1 MNKECKDNNSNS
13 KAKAFFTKLGK
24 GIVNGFKTVGRWL
37 YRMFMGPSAVL
48 AREEARKQKQTLA
61 ELEKNAELKPEQS
74 TQDVES
80 SVACAV
86 DDNNTE
92 ENVLSDVENETPN
105 EVVLADAENN
115 DENNGENAK
124 KSKKRLRKKKQ
135 KDDATNV
142 EEIVSPFKQ
151 IVKNFFGKKIAV
163 VALVIL
169 VLMFALVFIGPL
181 CMPDYSDDYS
191 EFYHLNQKP
200 GFKYLSI
207 PKELASDVKSI
218 STWDAFSVGLS
229 NSGKVY
235 MWGNTEIGASG
246 VDVGKIPD
254 EVKNANILFA
264 GAGEDHAVAIGSDG
278 KIYCWGK
285 DDVGQLGKYE
295 TTDLYYEMPEAIRNG
310 VDASQVAQLAV
321 GHYVTAIVMKDG
333 TIYLWGAKASIL
345 NFESIALLT
354 NVEKIVF
361 EQSYAVALLKDG
373 TISTGDKKIFSKVYT
388 TDGTKKE
395 LSAFTRGKKIVDL
408 AANQSCVALVL
419 SDGQIGFGGTVDEE
433 TYTTGIPAGEKIKQI
448 VSGQR
453 HFVVLTE
460 SGNVYTW
467 GSNILNQTEM
477 PKASKL
483 KGTDTIFAG
492 AFASYAVKDGKVLGK
507 WGWKGYLF
515 GTDASGRSILQRSIS
530 GGKMTMTVGAVAVLI
545 STVIGI
551 VIGIISGYFGGW
563 VDMLLMR
570 VCEIVSAIPFL
581 PFAMILSSVMLKMD
595 ISENQKIVLIMV
607 ILGVLSWPGL
617 ARLVRGQVLAEREKE
632 FVTAAKAMGVREGRI
647 AFKHILPNVISV
659 ILVSLTLD
667 FAGCLLTESSLSYLG
682 FGVQQPKPTWGNM
695 LDMCKDIT
703 RISNYWW
710 QWLFPALLLAI
721 STICINIIG
730 DTLRDVM
737 DPKSNIDR

>member
-1 MNKECKDNNSNS
+1 MKKELKNDNSAS
-13 KAKAFFTKLGK
+13 KVKAFFVKLGK
-24 GIVNGFKTVGRWL
+24 GIVNIFKTVGRWL
-37 YRMFMGPSAVL
+37 YRAFMGPSAVL
-48 AREEARKQKQTLA
+48 AREESKRRKQALA
-61 ELEKNAELKPEQS
+61 EQENNSASNLDRVDGQVLC
-74 TQDVES
+74 D
-80 SVACAV
+80 V
-86 DDNNTE
+86 DDKSYNDTVCDNAV
-92 ENVLSDVENETPN
+92 N
-105 EVVLADAENN
+105 ADEATDIDDKTN
-115 DENNGENAK
+115 
-124 KSKKRLRKKKQ
+124 KKRKKRRKNKKQ
-135 KDDATNV
+135 DDNNV
-142 EEIVSPFKQ
+142 EEIVSPFRQ
-151 IVKNFFGKKIAV
+151 IFKNFFGKRLAV
-163 VALVIL
+163 TALVIL
-169 VLMFALVFIGPL
+169 ILMFGLAFIGPL
-181 CMPDYSDDYS
+181 CMPKYSDTYS
-191 EFYHLNQKP
+191 EFFHLNQKP
-200 GFKYLSI
+200 GFKYLKI
-207 PKELASDVKSI
+207 PKELASDVKYI
-218 STWDAFSVGLS
+218 STWDAFSAGLS

-235 MWGNTEIGASG
+235 VWGNTDIGASG
-246 VDVGKIPD
+246 IDVGKIPD
-254 EVKNANILFA
+254 EVKNADIKFV
-264 GAGEDHAVAIGSDG
+264 GAGEDHVVAIGSDG

-295 TTDLYYEMPEAIRNG
+295 TTELYYEMPAEIRDG
-310 VDASQVAQLAV
+310 VNINEVSQLVV
-321 GHYVTAIVMKDG
+321 GHFVTAIVMKDG
-333 TIYLWGAKASIL
+333 KVYMWGAKASLL
-345 NFESIALLT
+345 NFESIAALT
-354 NVEKIVF
+354 NVEKLVF

-373 TISTGDKKIFSKVYT
+373 TVSTGDKNVFKKVYLP
-388 TDGTKKE
+388 DGTKKD
-395 LSAFTRGKKIVDL
+395 LDAFTRGRKIVDL

-419 SDGQIGFGGTVDEE
+419 SDGTIGFGGTVDEK
-433 TYTTGIPAGEKIKQI
+433 TYTTGIPDGEKITQL

-453 HFVVLTE
+453 HFVALTDA
-460 SGNVYTW
+460 GKIYTW
-467 GSNILNQTEM
+467 GSDILNQTKM

-483 KGTDTIFAG
+483 QGTDTIYAG

-563 VDMLLMR
+563 VDMFLMR

-595 ISENQKIVLIMV
+595 ITNNQKIVLIMV
-607 ILGVLSWPGL
+607 ILGVLTWPGL

-682 FGVQQPKPTWGNM
+682 FGVQQPSPTWGNM

-710 QWLFPALLLAI
+710 QWLFPALLLAT

-737 DPKSNIDR
+737 DPKSNIDK

>member
-1 MNKECKDNNSNS
+1 MKKECENKNSNS
-13 KAKAFFTKLGK
+13 KIKAFFEKLGK
-24 GIVNGFKTVGRWL
+24 GIVNVFKTLCRWT

-48 AREEARKQKQTLA
+48 AREEARKQKQALIN
-61 ELEKNAELKPEQS
+61 LENNAELTPEQS
-74 TQDVES
+74 TARTEDQ
-80 SVACAV
+80 VACDV
-86 DDNNTE
+86 DNKKL
-92 ENVLSDVENETPN
+92 ENGVCV
-105 EVVLADAENN
+105 DAENT
-115 DENNGENAK
+115 DGTKNNKRRKHK
-124 KSKKRLRKKKQ
+124 KSKNSN
-135 KDDATNV
+135 TNV
-142 EEIVSPFKQ
+142 EEIVSPFRQ
-151 IVKNFFGKKIAV
+151 IVKNFFGKKLAV
-163 VALVIL
+163 TSLVIL
-169 VLMFALVFIGPL
+169 ILMFALVFIGPL
-181 CMPDYSDDYS
+181 CMPTYSDEYS
-191 EFYHLNQKP
+191 EFFHLNQKP

-246 VDVGKIPD
+246 VDVGEIPS
-254 EVKNANILFA
+254 EVLNANIKYA

-285 DDVGQLGKYE
+285 NDVGQLGMEK
-295 TTDLYYEMPEAIRNG
+295 TTDLYYEMPEDIRNG
-310 VDASQVAQLAV
+310 VNVDEVSQLAV
-321 GHYVTAIVMKDG
+321 GHFVTAIVMKDG
-333 TIYLWGAKASIL
+333 RIYLWGAKASIL
-345 NFESIALLT
+345 NFESIGALT

-373 TISTGDKKIFSKVYT
+373 SISTGDKKIFSKVYKS
-388 TDGTKKE
+388 DGTKKD
-395 LSAFTRGKKIVDL
+395 LSEFTRGARIVDL

-419 SDGQIGFGGTVDEE
+419 SNGEIGFAGTVDEE

-477 PKASKL
+477 PKASEL
-483 KGTDTIFAG
+483 RGTDTVFAG
-492 AFASYAVKDGKVLGK
+492 AFASYAIKDGKVLGK

-515 GTDASGRSILQRSIS
+515 GTDASGRSILKRSIS

-595 ISENQKIVLIMV
+595 ITDNQKILLIMV

-695 LDMCKDIT
+695 LDMCKDLT
-703 RISNYWW
+703 HISNYWW
-710 QWLFPALLLAI
+710 QWLFPALLLGI

>member
-1 MNKECKDNNSNS
+1 MKKELKNDNSAS
-13 KAKAFFTKLGK
+13 KVKTFFVKLGK
-24 GIVNGFKTVGRWL
+24 GIVNIVKTVGRWL
-37 YRMFMGPSAVL
+37 YRAFMGPSAVL
-48 AREEARKQKQTLA
+48 AREESKRRKQALD
-61 ELEKNAELKPEQS
+61 EQENNS
-74 TQDVES
+74 ASNLDRVDGQVLCD
-80 SVACAV
+80 V
-86 DDNNTE
+86 DDKSYNDTVCDNAV
-92 ENVLSDVENETPN
+92 N
-105 EVVLADAENN
+105 ADEATDIGDKTN
-115 DENNGENAK
+115 
-124 KSKKRLRKKKQ
+124 KKRKKRRKNKKQ
-135 KDDATNV
+135 DDNNV
-142 EEIVSPFKQ
+142 EEIVSPFRQ
-151 IVKNFFGKKIAV
+151 VFKNFFGKRLAV
-163 VALVIL
+163 TALVIL
-169 VLMFALVFIGPL
+169 ILMFGLAFIGPL
-181 CMPDYSDDYS
+181 CMPKYSDTYS
-191 EFYHLNQKP
+191 EFFHLNQKP
-200 GFKYLSI
+200 GFKYLKI
-207 PKELASDVKSI
+207 PKELASDVKYI
-218 STWDAFSVGLS
+218 STWDAFSAGLS

-235 MWGNTEIGASG
+235 VWGNTDIGASG
-246 VDVGKIPD
+246 IDVGKIPD
-254 EVKNANILFA
+254 EVKNADIKFV
-264 GAGEDHAVAIGSDG
+264 GAGEDHVVAIGSDG

-295 TTDLYYEMPEAIRNG
+295 TTELYYEMPAEIRDG
-310 VDASQVAQLAV
+310 VNINEVSQLVV
-321 GHYVTAIVMKDG
+321 GHFVTALVMKDG
-333 TIYLWGAKASIL
+333 KVYMWGAKASLL
-345 NFESIALLT
+345 NFESIAALT
-354 NVEKIVF
+354 NVEKLVF

-373 TISTGDKKIFSKVYT
+373 TVSTGDKNVFKKVYLP
-388 TDGTKKE
+388 DGTKKD
-395 LSAFTRGKKIVDL
+395 LDAFTRGRKIVDV

-419 SDGQIGFGGTVDEE
+419 SDGTIGFGGTVDEK
-433 TYTTGIPAGEKIKQI
+433 TYTTGIPDGEKITQL

-453 HFVVLTE
+453 HFVALTDA
-460 SGNVYTW
+460 GNIYTW
-467 GSNILNQTEM
+467 GSDILNQTKM

-483 KGTDTIFAG
+483 QGTDTIYAG

-563 VDMLLMR
+563 VDMFLMR

-595 ISENQKIVLIMV
+595 ITNNQKIVLIMV
-607 ILGVLSWPGL
+607 ILGVLTWPGL

-682 FGVQQPKPTWGNM
+682 FGVQQPSPTWGNM

-710 QWLFPALLLAI
+710 QWLFPALLLAT

-737 DPKSNIDR
+737 DPKSNIDK

>member
-1 MNKECKDNNSNS
+1 MKKELKNDNSAS
-13 KAKAFFTKLGK
+13 KVKAFFVKLGK
-24 GIVNGFKTVGRWL
+24 GIVNIFKTVGRWL
-37 YRMFMGPSAVL
+37 YRAFMGPSAVL
-48 AREEARKQKQTLA
+48 AREESKRRKQALA
-61 ELEKNAELKPEQS
+61 EQENNSASNLDRVDGQVLC
-74 TQDVES
+74 D
-80 SVACAV
+80 V
-86 DDNNTE
+86 DDKSYNDTVCDNAV
-92 ENVLSDVENETPN
+92 N
-105 EVVLADAENN
+105 ADEATDIDDKTN
-115 DENNGENAK
+115 
-124 KSKKRLRKKKQ
+124 KKRKKRRKNKKQ
-135 KDDATNV
+135 DDNNV
-142 EEIVSPFKQ
+142 EEIVSPFRQ
-151 IVKNFFGKKIAV
+151 IFKNFFGKRLAV
-163 VALVIL
+163 TALVIL
-169 VLMFALVFIGPL
+169 ILMFGLAFIGPL
-181 CMPDYSDDYS
+181 CMPKYSDTYS
-191 EFYHLNQKP
+191 EFFHLNQKP
-200 GFKYLSI
+200 GFKYLKI
-207 PKELASDVKSI
+207 PKELASDVKYI
-218 STWDAFSVGLS
+218 STWDAFSAGLS

-235 MWGNTEIGASG
+235 VWGNTDIGASG
-246 VDVGKIPD
+246 IDVGKIPD
-254 EVKNANILFA
+254 EVKNADIKFV
-264 GAGEDHAVAIGSDG
+264 GAGEDHVVAIGSDG

-295 TTDLYYEMPEAIRNG
+295 TTELYYEMPAEIRDG
-310 VDASQVAQLAV
+310 VNINEVSQLVV
-321 GHYVTAIVMKDG
+321 GHFVTAIVMKDG
-333 TIYLWGAKASIL
+333 KVYMWGAKASLL
-345 NFESIALLT
+345 NFESIAALT
-354 NVEKIVF
+354 NVEKLVF

-373 TISTGDKKIFSKVYT
+373 TVSTGDKNVFKKVYLP
-388 TDGTKKE
+388 DGTKKD
-395 LSAFTRGKKIVDL
+395 LDAFTRGRKIVDL

-419 SDGQIGFGGTVDEE
+419 SDGTIGFGGTVDEK
-433 TYTTGIPAGEKIKQI
+433 TYTTGIPDGEKITQL

-453 HFVVLTE
+453 HFVALTDA
-460 SGNVYTW
+460 GKIYTW
-467 GSNILNQTEM
+467 GSDILNQTKM

-483 KGTDTIFAG
+483 QGTDTIYAG

-563 VDMLLMR
+563 VDMFLMR

-595 ISENQKIVLIMV
+595 ITNNQKIVLIMV
-607 ILGVLSWPGL
+607 VLGVLTWPGL

-682 FGVQQPKPTWGNM
+682 FGVQQPSPTWGNM

-710 QWLFPALLLAI
+710 QWLFPALLLAT

-737 DPKSNIDR
+737 DPKSNIDK

>member
-1 MNKECKDNNSNS
+1 MKKELKNDNSAS
-13 KAKAFFTKLGK
+13 KVKAFFVKLGK
-24 GIVNGFKTVGRWL
+24 GIVNIVKTVGRWL
-37 YRMFMGPSAVL
+37 YRAFMGPSAVL
-48 AREEARKQKQTLA
+48 AREESKRRKQALA
-61 ELEKNAELKPEQS
+61 EQENNSASNLDRVDGQVLC
-74 TQDVES
+74 D
-80 SVACAV
+80 V
-86 DDNNTE
+86 DDKSYNDTVCDNAV
-92 ENVLSDVENETPN
+92 N
-105 EVVLADAENN
+105 ADEATDIGDKTN
-115 DENNGENAK
+115 
-124 KSKKRLRKKKQ
+124 KKRNKRRKNKKQ
-135 KDDATNV
+135 DDNNV
-142 EEIVSPFKQ
+142 EEIVSPFRQ
-151 IVKNFFGKKIAV
+151 VFKNFFGKRLAV
-163 VALVIL
+163 TALVIL
-169 VLMFALVFIGPL
+169 ILMFGLAFIGPL
-181 CMPDYSDDYS
+181 CMPKYSDTYS
-191 EFYHLNQKP
+191 EFFHLNQKP
-200 GFKYLSI
+200 GFKYLKI
-207 PKELASDVKSI
+207 PKELASDVKYI
-218 STWDAFSVGLS
+218 STWDAFSAGLS

-235 MWGNTEIGASG
+235 VWGNTDIGASG
-246 VDVGKIPD
+246 IDVGKIPD
-254 EVKNANILFA
+254 EVKNADIKFV
-264 GAGEDHAVAIGSDG
+264 GAGEDHVVAIGSDG

-295 TTDLYYEMPEAIRNG
+295 TTELYYEMPAEIRDG
-310 VDASQVAQLAV
+310 VNINEVSQLVV
-321 GHYVTAIVMKDG
+321 GHFVTALVMKDG
-333 TIYLWGAKASIL
+333 KVYMWGAKASLL
-345 NFESIALLT
+345 NFESIAALT
-354 NVEKIVF
+354 NVEKLVF

-373 TISTGDKKIFSKVYT
+373 TVSTGDKNVFKKVYLP
-388 TDGTKKE
+388 DGTKKD
-395 LSAFTRGKKIVDL
+395 LDAFTRGRKIVDL

-419 SDGQIGFGGTVDEE
+419 SDGTIGFGGTVDEK
-433 TYTTGIPAGEKIKQI
+433 TYTTGIPDGENITQL

-453 HFVVLTE
+453 HFVALTDA
-460 SGNVYTW
+460 GNIYTW
-467 GSNILNQTEM
+467 GSDILNQTKM

-483 KGTDTIFAG
+483 QGTDTIYAG

-563 VDMLLMR
+563 VDMFLMR

-595 ISENQKIVLIMV
+595 ITNNQKIVLIMV
-607 ILGVLSWPGL
+607 ILGVLTWPGL

-682 FGVQQPKPTWGNM
+682 FGVQQPSPTWGNM

-710 QWLFPALLLAI
+710 QWLFPALLLAT

-737 DPKSNIDR
+737 DPKSNIDK

>member
-1 MNKECKDNNSNS
+1 MKKELKNDNSAS
-13 KAKAFFTKLGK
+13 KVKAFFVKLGK
-24 GIVNGFKTVGRWL
+24 GIVNIFKTVGRWL
-37 YRMFMGPSAVL
+37 YRAFMGPSAVL
-48 AREEARKQKQTLA
+48 AREESKRRKQALA
-61 ELEKNAELKPEQS
+61 EQENNSASNLDRVDGQVLC
-74 TQDVES
+74 D
-80 SVACAV
+80 V
-86 DDNNTE
+86 DDKSYNDTVCDNAV
-92 ENVLSDVENETPN
+92 N
-105 EVVLADAENN
+105 ADEATDIDDKTN
-115 DENNGENAK
+115 
-124 KSKKRLRKKKQ
+124 KKRKKRRKNKKQ
-135 KDDATNV
+135 DDNNV
-142 EEIVSPFKQ
+142 EEIVSPFRQ
-151 IVKNFFGKKIAV
+151 VFKNFFGKRLAV
-163 VALVIL
+163 TALVIL
-169 VLMFALVFIGPL
+169 ILMFGLAFIGPL
-181 CMPDYSDDYS
+181 CMPKYSDTYS
-191 EFYHLNQKP
+191 EFFHLNQKP
-200 GFKYLSI
+200 GFKYLKI
-207 PKELASDVKSI
+207 PKELASDVKYI
-218 STWDAFSVGLS
+218 STWDAFSAGLS

-235 MWGNTEIGASG
+235 VWGNTDIGASG
-246 VDVGKIPD
+246 IDVGKIPD
-254 EVKNANILFA
+254 EVKNADIKFV
-264 GAGEDHAVAIGSDG
+264 GAGEDHVVAIGSDG

-295 TTDLYYEMPEAIRNG
+295 TTELYYEMPAEIRDG
-310 VDASQVAQLAV
+310 VNINEVSQLVV
-321 GHYVTAIVMKDG
+321 GHFVTAIVMKDG
-333 TIYLWGAKASIL
+333 KVYMWGAKASLL
-345 NFESIALLT
+345 NFESIAALT
-354 NVEKIVF
+354 NVEKLVF

-373 TISTGDKKIFSKVYT
+373 TVSTGDKNVFKKVYLP
-388 TDGTKKE
+388 DGTKKD
-395 LSAFTRGKKIVDL
+395 LDAFTRGRKIVDL

-419 SDGQIGFGGTVDEE
+419 SDGTIGFGGTVDEK
-433 TYTTGIPAGEKIKQI
+433 TYTTGIPDGEKITQL

-453 HFVVLTE
+453 HFVALTDA
-460 SGNVYTW
+460 GKIYTW
-467 GSNILNQTEM
+467 GSDILNQTKM

-483 KGTDTIFAG
+483 QGTDTIYAG

-563 VDMLLMR
+563 VDMFLMR

-595 ISENQKIVLIMV
+595 ITNNQKIVLIMV
-607 ILGVLSWPGL
+607 ILGVLTWPGL

-682 FGVQQPKPTWGNM
+682 FGVQQPSPTWGNM

-710 QWLFPALLLAI
+710 QWLFPALLLAT

-737 DPKSNIDR
+737 DPKSNIDK

>member
-1 MNKECKDNNSNS
+1 MKKELKNDNSAS
-13 KAKAFFTKLGK
+13 KVKAFFVKLGK
-24 GIVNGFKTVGRWL
+24 GIVNIFKTVGRWL
-37 YRMFMGPSAVL
+37 YRAFMGPSAVL
-48 AREEARKQKQTLA
+48 AREESKRRKQALA
-61 ELEKNAELKPEQS
+61 EQENNSASNLDRVDGQVLC
-74 TQDVES
+74 D
-80 SVACAV
+80 V
-86 DDNNTE
+86 DDKSYNDTVCDNAV
-92 ENVLSDVENETPN
+92 N
-105 EVVLADAENN
+105 ADEATDIDDKTN
-115 DENNGENAK
+115 
-124 KSKKRLRKKKQ
+124 KKRKKRRKNKKQ
-135 KDDATNV
+135 DDNNV
-142 EEIVSPFKQ
+142 EEIVSPFRQ
-151 IVKNFFGKKIAV
+151 IFKNFFGKRLAV
-163 VALVIL
+163 TALVIL
-169 VLMFALVFIGPL
+169 ILMFGLAFIGPL
-181 CMPDYSDDYS
+181 CMPKYSDTYS
-191 EFYHLNQKP
+191 EFFHLNQKP
-200 GFKYLSI
+200 GFKYLKI
-207 PKELASDVKSI
+207 PKELASDVKYI
-218 STWDAFSVGLS
+218 STWDAFSAGLS

-235 MWGNTEIGASG
+235 VWGNTDIGASG
-246 VDVGKIPD
+246 IDVGKIPD
-254 EVKNANILFA
+254 EVKNADIKFV
-264 GAGEDHAVAIGSDG
+264 GAGEDHVVTIGSDG

-295 TTDLYYEMPEAIRNG
+295 TTELYYEMPAEIRDG
-310 VDASQVAQLAV
+310 VNINEVSQLVV
-321 GHYVTAIVMKDG
+321 GHFVTAIVMKDG
-333 TIYLWGAKASIL
+333 KVYMWGAKASLL
-345 NFESIALLT
+345 NFESIAALT
-354 NVEKIVF
+354 NVEKLVF

-373 TISTGDKKIFSKVYT
+373 TVSTGDKNVFKKVYLP
-388 TDGTKKE
+388 DGTKKD
-395 LSAFTRGKKIVDL
+395 LDAFTRGRKIVDL

-419 SDGQIGFGGTVDEE
+419 SDGTIGFGGTVDEK
-433 TYTTGIPAGEKIKQI
+433 TYTTGIPDGEKITQL

-453 HFVVLTE
+453 HFVALTDA
-460 SGNVYTW
+460 GKIYTW
-467 GSNILNQTEM
+467 GSDILNQTKM

-483 KGTDTIFAG
+483 QGTDTIYAG

-563 VDMLLMR
+563 VDMFLMR

-595 ISENQKIVLIMV
+595 ITNNQKIVLIMV
-607 ILGVLSWPGL
+607 ILGVLTWPGL

-682 FGVQQPKPTWGNM
+682 FGVQQPSPTWGNM

-710 QWLFPALLLAI
+710 QWLFPALLLAT

-737 DPKSNIDR
+737 DPKSNIDK

>member
-1 MNKECKDNNSNS
+1 MKKELKNDNSAS
-13 KAKAFFTKLGK
+13 KVKTFFVKLGK
-24 GIVNGFKTVGRWL
+24 GIVNIFKTVGRWL
-37 YRMFMGPSAVL
+37 YRAFMGPSAVL
-48 AREEARKQKQTLA
+48 AREESKRRKQALA
-61 ELEKNAELKPEQS
+61 EQENNSASNLDRVDGQVLC
-74 TQDVES
+74 D
-80 SVACAV
+80 V
-86 DDNNTE
+86 DDKSYNDTVCDNAV
-92 ENVLSDVENETPN
+92 N
-105 EVVLADAENN
+105 ADEATDIDDKTN
-115 DENNGENAK
+115 
-124 KSKKRLRKKKQ
+124 KKRKKRRKNKKQ
-135 KDDATNV
+135 DDNNV
-142 EEIVSPFKQ
+142 EEIVSPFRQ
-151 IVKNFFGKKIAV
+151 IFKNFFGKRLAV
-163 VALVIL
+163 TALVIL
-169 VLMFALVFIGPL
+169 ILMFGLAFIGPL
-181 CMPDYSDDYS
+181 CMPKYSDTYS
-191 EFYHLNQKP
+191 EFFHLNQKP
-200 GFKYLSI
+200 GFKYLKI
-207 PKELASDVKSI
+207 PKELASDVKYI
-218 STWDAFSVGLS
+218 STWDAFSAGLS

-235 MWGNTEIGASG
+235 VWGNTDIGASG
-246 VDVGKIPD
+246 IDVGKIPD
-254 EVKNANILFA
+254 EVKNADIKFV
-264 GAGEDHAVAIGSDG
+264 GAGEDHVVAIGSDG

-295 TTDLYYEMPEAIRNG
+295 TTELYYEMPAEIRDG
-310 VDASQVAQLAV
+310 VNINEVSQLVV
-321 GHYVTAIVMKDG
+321 GHFVTAIVMKDG
-333 TIYLWGAKASIL
+333 KVYMWGAKASLL
-345 NFESIALLT
+345 NFESIAALT
-354 NVEKIVF
+354 NVEKLVF

-373 TISTGDKKIFSKVYT
+373 TISTGDKNVFKKVYLP
-388 TDGTKKE
+388 DGTKKD
-395 LSAFTRGKKIVDL
+395 LDAFTRGRKIVDL

-419 SDGQIGFGGTVDEE
+419 SDGTIGFGGTVDEK
-433 TYTTGIPAGEKIKQI
+433 TYTTGIPDGEKITQL

-453 HFVVLTE
+453 HFVALTDA
-460 SGNVYTW
+460 GKIYTW
-467 GSNILNQTEM
+467 GSDILNQTKM

-483 KGTDTIFAG
+483 QGTDTIYAG

-563 VDMLLMR
+563 VDMFLMR

-595 ISENQKIVLIMV
+595 ITNNQKIVLIMV
-607 ILGVLSWPGL
+607 ILGVLTWPGL

-682 FGVQQPKPTWGNM
+682 FGVQQPSPTWGNM

-710 QWLFPALLLAI
+710 QWLFPALLLAT

-737 DPKSNIDR
+737 DPKSNIDK

>member
-1 MNKECKDNNSNS
+1 MKKELKNDNSAS
-13 KAKAFFTKLGK
+13 KVKAFFVKLGK
-24 GIVNGFKTVGRWL
+24 GIVNIVKTVGRWL
-37 YRMFMGPSAVL
+37 YRAFMGPSAVL
-48 AREEARKQKQTLA
+48 AREESKRRKQALA
-61 ELEKNAELKPEQS
+61 EQENNSASNLDRVDGQVLC
-74 TQDVES
+74 D
-80 SVACAV
+80 V
-86 DDNNTE
+86 DDKSYNDTVCDNAI
-92 ENVLSDVENETPN
+92 N
-105 EVVLADAENN
+105 ADEATDIDDKTN
-115 DENNGENAK
+115 
-124 KSKKRLRKKKQ
+124 KKRKKRRKNKKQ
-135 KDDATNV
+135 DDNDV
-142 EEIVSPFKQ
+142 EEIVSPFRQ
-151 IVKNFFGKKIAV
+151 VFKNFFGKRLAV
-163 VALVIL
+163 TALVIL
-169 VLMFALVFIGPL
+169 ILMFGLAFIGPL
-181 CMPDYSDDYS
+181 CMPKYSDTYS
-191 EFYHLNQKP
+191 EFFHLNQKP
-200 GFKYLSI
+200 GFKYLKI
-207 PKELASDVKSI
+207 PKELASDVKYI
-218 STWDAFSVGLS
+218 STWDAFSAGLS

-235 MWGNTEIGASG
+235 VWGNTDIGASG
-246 VDVGKIPD
+246 IDVGKIPD
-254 EVKNANILFA
+254 EVKNADIKFV
-264 GAGEDHAVAIGSDG
+264 GAGEDHVVAIGSDG

-295 TTDLYYEMPEAIRNG
+295 TTELYYEMPAEIRDG
-310 VDASQVAQLAV
+310 VNINEVSQLVV
-321 GHYVTAIVMKDG
+321 GHFVTALVMKDG
-333 TIYLWGAKASIL
+333 KVYMWGAKASLL
-345 NFESIALLT
+345 NFESIAALT
-354 NVEKIVF
+354 NVEKLVF

-373 TISTGDKKIFSKVYT
+373 TVSTGDKNVFKKVYLP
-388 TDGTKKE
+388 DGTKKD
-395 LSAFTRGKKIVDL
+395 LDAFTRGRKIVDV

-419 SDGQIGFGGTVDEE
+419 SDGTIGFGGTVDEK
-433 TYTTGIPAGEKIKQI
+433 TYTTGIPDGEKITQL

-453 HFVVLTE
+453 HFVALTDA
-460 SGNVYTW
+460 GNIYTW
-467 GSNILNQTEM
+467 GSDVLNQTKM

-483 KGTDTIFAG
+483 QGTDTIYAG
-492 AFASYAVKDGKVLGK
+492 AFTSYAVKDGKVLGK

-563 VDMLLMR
+563 VDMFLMR

-595 ISENQKIVLIMV
+595 ITNNQKIVLIMV
-607 ILGVLSWPGL
+607 ILGVLTWPGL

-682 FGVQQPKPTWGNM
+682 FGVQQPSPTWGNM

-710 QWLFPALLLAI
+710 QWLFPALLLAT

-737 DPKSNIDR
+737 DPKSNIDK

>member
-1 MNKECKDNNSNS
+1 MKKELKNDNSAS
-13 KAKAFFTKLGK
+13 KVKAFFVKLGK
-24 GIVNGFKTVGRWL
+24 GIVNIFKTVGRWL
-37 YRMFMGPSAVL
+37 YRAFMGPSAVL
-48 AREEARKQKQTLA
+48 AREESKRRKQALA
-61 ELEKNAELKPEQS
+61 EQENNSASNLDRVDGQVLC
-74 TQDVES
+74 D
-80 SVACAV
+80 V
-86 DDNNTE
+86 DDKSYNDTVCDNAV
-92 ENVLSDVENETPN
+92 N
-105 EVVLADAENN
+105 ADEATDIDDKTN
-115 DENNGENAK
+115 
-124 KSKKRLRKKKQ
+124 KKRKKRRKNKKQ
-135 KDDATNV
+135 DDNNV
-142 EEIVSPFKQ
+142 EEIVSPFRQ
-151 IVKNFFGKKIAV
+151 IFKNFFGKRLAV
-163 VALVIL
+163 TALVIL
-169 VLMFALVFIGPL
+169 ILMFGLAFIGPL
-181 CMPDYSDDYS
+181 CMPKYSDTYS
-191 EFYHLNQKP
+191 EFFHLNQKP
-200 GFKYLSI
+200 GFKYLKI
-207 PKELASDVKSI
+207 PKELASDVKYI
-218 STWDAFSVGLS
+218 STWDAFSAGLS

-235 MWGNTEIGASG
+235 VWGNTDIGASG
-246 VDVGKIPD
+246 IDVGKIPD
-254 EVKNANILFA
+254 EVKNADIKFV
-264 GAGEDHAVAIGSDG
+264 GAGEDHVVAIGSDG

-295 TTDLYYEMPEAIRNG
+295 TTELYYEMPAAIRDG
-310 VDASQVAQLAV
+310 VNINEVSQLVV
-321 GHYVTAIVMKDG
+321 GHFVTAIVMKDG
-333 TIYLWGAKASIL
+333 KVYMWGAKASLL
-345 NFESIALLT
+345 NFESIAALT
-354 NVEKIVF
+354 NVEKLVF

-373 TISTGDKKIFSKVYT
+373 TVSTGDKNVFKKVYLP
-388 TDGTKKE
+388 DGTKKD
-395 LSAFTRGKKIVDL
+395 LDAFTRGRKIVDL

-419 SDGQIGFGGTVDEE
+419 SDGTIGFGGTVDEK
-433 TYTTGIPAGEKIKQI
+433 TYTTGIPDGEKITQL

-453 HFVVLTE
+453 HFVALTDA
-460 SGNVYTW
+460 GNIYTW
-467 GSNILNQTEM
+467 GSDILNQTKM

-483 KGTDTIFAG
+483 QGTDTIYAG

-563 VDMLLMR
+563 VDMFLMR

-595 ISENQKIVLIMV
+595 ITNNQKIVLIMV
-607 ILGVLSWPGL
+607 ILGVLTWPGL

-682 FGVQQPKPTWGNM
+682 FGVQQPSPTWGNM

-710 QWLFPALLLAI
+710 QWLFPALLLAT

-737 DPKSNIDR
+737 DPKSNIDK

>member
-1 MNKECKDNNSNS
+1 MKKELKNDNSAS
-13 KAKAFFTKLGK
+13 KVKAFFVKLGK
-24 GIVNGFKTVGRWL
+24 GIVNIVKTVGRWL
-37 YRMFMGPSAVL
+37 YRAFMGPSAVL
-48 AREEARKQKQTLA
+48 AREESKRRKQALA
-61 ELEKNAELKPEQS
+61 EQENNSASNL
-74 TQDVES
+74 DR
-80 SVACAV
+80 V
-86 DDNNTE
+86 DDQVLCDVDDKSYNDTVCDNAV
-92 ENVLSDVENETPN
+92 NVDETTDIDDKTN
-105 EVVLADAENN
+105 
-115 DENNGENAK
+115 K
-124 KSKKRLRKKKQ
+124 KRKKRRKSKKQ
-135 KDDATNV
+135 DDNNV
-142 EEIVSPFKQ
+142 EEIVSPFRQ
-151 IVKNFFGKKIAV
+151 IFKNFFGKRLAV
-163 VALVIL
+163 TALVIL
-169 VLMFALVFIGPL
+169 ILMFGLAFIGPL
-181 CMPDYSDDYS
+181 CMPKYSDTYS
-191 EFYHLNQKP
+191 EFFHLNQKP
-200 GFKYLSI
+200 GFKYLKI
-207 PKELASDVKSI
+207 PKELASDVKYI
-218 STWDAFSVGLS
+218 STWDAFSAGLS

-235 MWGNTEIGASG
+235 VWGNTDIGASG
-246 VDVGKIPD
+246 IDVGKIPD
-254 EVKNANILFA
+254 EVKNADIKFV
-264 GAGEDHAVAIGSDG
+264 GAGEDHVVAIGSDG

-285 DDVGQLGKYE
+285 DDVGQLGKHE
-295 TTDLYYEMPEAIRNG
+295 TTELYYEMPVEIRDG
-310 VDASQVAQLAV
+310 VNINEVSQLIV
-321 GHYVTAIVMKDG
+321 GHFVTALVMKDG
-333 TIYLWGAKASIL
+333 KVYMWGAKASLL
-345 NFESIALLT
+345 NFESIAALT
-354 NVEKIVF
+354 NVEKLVF

-373 TISTGDKKIFSKVYT
+373 TVSTGDKNVFKKVYLP
-388 TDGTKKE
+388 DGTKKD
-395 LSAFTRGKKIVDL
+395 LDAFTRGRKIVDL

-419 SDGQIGFGGTVDEE
+419 SDGTIGFGGTVDEK
-433 TYTTGIPAGEKIKQI
+433 TYTTGIPDGEKITQL

-453 HFVVLTE
+453 HFVALTDA
-460 SGNVYTW
+460 GNIYTW
-467 GSNILNQTEM
+467 GSDILNQTKM

-483 KGTDTIFAG
+483 QGTDTIYAG

-563 VDMLLMR
+563 VDMFLMR

-595 ISENQKIVLIMV
+595 ITNNQKIVLIMV
-607 ILGVLSWPGL
+607 ILGVLTWPGL

-682 FGVQQPKPTWGNM
+682 FGVQQPSPTWGNM

-710 QWLFPALLLAI
+710 QWLFPALLLAT

-737 DPKSNIDR
+737 DPKSNIDK

>member
-1 MNKECKDNNSNS
+1 MKKELKNDNSAS
-13 KAKAFFTKLGK
+13 KVKAFFVKLGK
-24 GIVNGFKTVGRWL
+24 GIVNIFKTVGRWL
-37 YRMFMGPSAVL
+37 YRAFMGPSAVL
-48 AREEARKQKQTLA
+48 AREESKRRKQALA
-61 ELEKNAELKPEQS
+61 EQENNSAPNLDRVDGQVLC
-74 TQDVES
+74 D
-80 SVACAV
+80 V
-86 DDNNTE
+86 DDKSYNDTVCDNAV
-92 ENVLSDVENETPN
+92 N
-105 EVVLADAENN
+105 ADEATDIDDKTN
-115 DENNGENAK
+115 
-124 KSKKRLRKKKQ
+124 KKRKKRRKNKKQ
-135 KDDATNV
+135 DDNNV
-142 EEIVSPFKQ
+142 EEIVSPFRQ
-151 IVKNFFGKKIAV
+151 IFKNFFGKRLAV
-163 VALVIL
+163 TALVIL
-169 VLMFALVFIGPL
+169 ILMFGLAFIGPL
-181 CMPDYSDDYS
+181 CMPKYSDTYS
-191 EFYHLNQKP
+191 EFFHLNQKP
-200 GFKYLSI
+200 GFKYLKI
-207 PKELASDVKSI
+207 PKELASDVKYI
-218 STWDAFSVGLS
+218 STWDAFSAGLS

-235 MWGNTEIGASG
+235 VWGNTDIGASG
-246 VDVGKIPD
+246 IDVGKIPD
-254 EVKNANILFA
+254 EVKNADIKFV
-264 GAGEDHAVAIGSDG
+264 GAGEDHVVAIGSDG

-295 TTDLYYEMPEAIRNG
+295 TTELYYEMPAEIRDG
-310 VDASQVAQLAV
+310 VNINEVSQLVV
-321 GHYVTAIVMKDG
+321 GHFVTAIVMKDG
-333 TIYLWGAKASIL
+333 KVYMWGAKASLL
-345 NFESIALLT
+345 NFESIAALT
-354 NVEKIVF
+354 NVEKLVF

-373 TISTGDKKIFSKVYT
+373 TVSTGDKNVFKKVYLP
-388 TDGTKKE
+388 DGTKKD
-395 LSAFTRGKKIVDL
+395 LDAFTRGRKIVDL

-419 SDGQIGFGGTVDEE
+419 SDGTIGFGGTVDEK
-433 TYTTGIPAGEKIKQI
+433 TYTTGIPDGEKITQL

-453 HFVVLTE
+453 HFVALTDA
-460 SGNVYTW
+460 GKIYTW
-467 GSNILNQTEM
+467 GSDILNQTKM

-483 KGTDTIFAG
+483 QGTDTIYAG

-563 VDMLLMR
+563 VDMFLMR

-595 ISENQKIVLIMV
+595 ITNNQKIVLIMV
-607 ILGVLSWPGL
+607 ILGVLTWPGL

-682 FGVQQPKPTWGNM
+682 FGVQQPSPTWGNM

-710 QWLFPALLLAI
+710 QWLFPALLLAT

-737 DPKSNIDR
+737 DPKSNIDK

>member
-1 MNKECKDNNSNS
+1 MKKELKNDNSAS
-13 KAKAFFTKLGK
+13 KVKAFFVKLGK
-24 GIVNGFKTVGRWL
+24 GIVNIVKTVGRWL
-37 YRMFMGPSAVL
+37 YRAFMGPSAVL
-48 AREEARKQKQTLA
+48 AREESKRRKQALA
-61 ELEKNAELKPEQS
+61 EQENNSASNLDRVDGKVLC
-74 TQDVES
+74 D
-80 SVACAV
+80 V
-86 DDNNTE
+86 DDKLYNDTVCDNAV
-92 ENVLSDVENETPN
+92 N
-105 EVVLADAENN
+105 ADEATDIDDKTN
-115 DENNGENAK
+115 
-124 KSKKRLRKKKQ
+124 KKRKKRRKNKKQ
-135 KDDATNV
+135 DDNNV
-142 EEIVSPFKQ
+142 EEIVSPFRQ
-151 IVKNFFGKKIAV
+151 VFKNFFGKRLAV
-163 VALVIL
+163 TALVIL
-169 VLMFALVFIGPL
+169 ILMFGLAFIGPL
-181 CMPDYSDDYS
+181 CMPKYSDTYS
-191 EFYHLNQKP
+191 EFFHLNQKP
-200 GFKYLSI
+200 GFKYLKI
-207 PKELASDVKSI
+207 PKELASDVKYI
-218 STWDAFSVGLS
+218 STWDAFSAGLS

-235 MWGNTEIGASG
+235 VWGNTDIGASG
-246 VDVGKIPD
+246 IDVGKIPD
-254 EVKNANILFA
+254 EVKNADIKFV
-264 GAGEDHAVAIGSDG
+264 GAGEDHVVAIGSDG

-295 TTDLYYEMPEAIRNG
+295 TTELYYEMPAEIRDG
-310 VDASQVAQLAV
+310 VNINEVSQLVV
-321 GHYVTAIVMKDG
+321 GHFVTALVMKDG
-333 TIYLWGAKASIL
+333 KVYMWGAKASLL
-345 NFESIALLT
+345 NFESIAALT
-354 NVEKIVF
+354 NVEKLVF

-373 TISTGDKKIFSKVYT
+373 TVSTGDKNVFKKVYLP
-388 TDGTKKE
+388 DGTKKD
-395 LSAFTRGKKIVDL
+395 LDAFTRGRKIVDV

-419 SDGQIGFGGTVDEE
+419 SDGTIGFGGTVDEK
-433 TYTTGIPAGEKIKQI
+433 TYTTGIPDGEKITQL

-453 HFVVLTE
+453 HFVALTDA
-460 SGNVYTW
+460 GNIYTW
-467 GSNILNQTEM
+467 GSDILNQTKM

-483 KGTDTIFAG
+483 QGTDTIYAG

-563 VDMLLMR
+563 VDMFLMR

-595 ISENQKIVLIMV
+595 ITNNQKIVLIMV
-607 ILGVLSWPGL
+607 ILGVLTWPGL

-682 FGVQQPKPTWGNM
+682 FGVQQPSPTWGNM

-710 QWLFPALLLAI
+710 QWLFPALLLAT

-737 DPKSNIDR
+737 DPKSNIDK

>member
-1 MNKECKDNNSNS
+1 MKKELKNDNSAS
-13 KAKAFFTKLGK
+13 KVKAFFVKLGK
-24 GIVNGFKTVGRWL
+24 GIVNIFKTVGRWL
-37 YRMFMGPSAVL
+37 YRAFMGPSAVL
-48 AREEARKQKQTLA
+48 AREESKRRKQALA
-61 ELEKNAELKPEQS
+61 EQENNSASNLDRVDGQVLC
-74 TQDVES
+74 D
-80 SVACAV
+80 V
-86 DDNNTE
+86 DDKSYNDTVCDNAV
-92 ENVLSDVENETPN
+92 N
-105 EVVLADAENN
+105 ADEATDIDDKTNKKRKKRRKN
-115 DENNGENAK
+115 KKQDEN
-124 KSKKRLRKKKQ
+124 
-135 KDDATNV
+135 NV
-142 EEIVSPFKQ
+142 EEIVSPFRQ
-151 IVKNFFGKKIAV
+151 IFKNFFGKRLAV
-163 VALVIL
+163 TALVIL
-169 VLMFALVFIGPL
+169 ILMFGLAFIGPL
-181 CMPDYSDDYS
+181 CMPKYSDTYS
-191 EFYHLNQKP
+191 EFFHLNQKP
-200 GFKYLSI
+200 GFKYLKI
-207 PKELASDVKSI
+207 PKELASDVKYI
-218 STWDAFSVGLS
+218 STWDAFSAGLS

-235 MWGNTEIGASG
+235 VWGNTDIGASG
-246 VDVGKIPD
+246 IDVGKIPD
-254 EVKNANILFA
+254 EVKNADIKFV
-264 GAGEDHAVAIGSDG
+264 GAGEDHVVAIGSDG

-295 TTDLYYEMPEAIRNG
+295 TTELYYEMPAEIRDG
-310 VDASQVAQLAV
+310 VNINEVSQLVV
-321 GHYVTAIVMKDG
+321 GHFVTALVMKDG
-333 TIYLWGAKASIL
+333 KVYMWGAKASLL
-345 NFESIALLT
+345 NFESIAALA
-354 NVEKIVF
+354 NVEKLVF

-373 TISTGDKKIFSKVYT
+373 TVSTGDKNVFKKVYLP
-388 TDGTKKE
+388 DGTKKD
-395 LSAFTRGKKIVDL
+395 LDAFTRGRKIVDL

-419 SDGQIGFGGTVDEE
+419 SDGTIGFGGTVDEK
-433 TYTTGIPAGEKIKQI
+433 TYTTGIPDGEKITQL

-453 HFVVLTE
+453 HFVALTDA
-460 SGNVYTW
+460 GNIYTW
-467 GSNILNQTEM
+467 GSDVLNQTKM

-483 KGTDTIFAG
+483 QGTDTIYAG

-563 VDMLLMR
+563 VDMFLMR

-595 ISENQKIVLIMV
+595 ITNNQKIVLIMV
-607 ILGVLSWPGL
+607 ILGVLTWPGL

-682 FGVQQPKPTWGNM
+682 FGVQQPSPTWGNM

-710 QWLFPALLLAI
+710 QWLFPALLLAT

-737 DPKSNIDR
+737 DPKSNIDK

>member
-1 MNKECKDNNSNS
+1 MKKELKNDNSAS
-13 KAKAFFTKLGK
+13 KVKAFFVKLGK
-24 GIVNGFKTVGRWL
+24 GIVNIVKTVGRWL
-37 YRMFMGPSAVL
+37 YRAFMGPSAVL
-48 AREEARKQKQTLA
+48 AREESKRRKQALA
-61 ELEKNAELKPEQS
+61 EQENNSASNLDRVDGQVLC
-74 TQDVES
+74 D
-80 SVACAV
+80 V
-86 DDNNTE
+86 DDKSYNDTVCDNAV
-92 ENVLSDVENETPN
+92 N
-105 EVVLADAENN
+105 ADEATDIGDKTN
-115 DENNGENAK
+115 
-124 KSKKRLRKKKQ
+124 KKRNKRRKNKKQ
-135 KDDATNV
+135 DDNNV
-142 EEIVSPFKQ
+142 EEIVSPFRQ
-151 IVKNFFGKKIAV
+151 VFKNFFGKRLAV
-163 VALVIL
+163 TALVIL
-169 VLMFALVFIGPL
+169 ILMFGLAFIGPL
-181 CMPDYSDDYS
+181 CMPKYSDTYS
-191 EFYHLNQKP
+191 EFFHLNQKP
-200 GFKYLSI
+200 GFKYLKI
-207 PKELASDVKSI
+207 PKELASDVKYI
-218 STWDAFSVGLS
+218 STWDAFSAGLS

-235 MWGNTEIGASG
+235 VWGNTDIGASG
-246 VDVGKIPD
+246 IDVGKIPD
-254 EVKNANILFA
+254 EVKNADIKFV
-264 GAGEDHAVAIGSDG
+264 GAGEDHVVAIGSDG

-295 TTDLYYEMPEAIRNG
+295 TTELYYEMPAEIRDG
-310 VDASQVAQLAV
+310 VNINEVSQLVV
-321 GHYVTAIVMKDG
+321 GHFVTALVMKDG
-333 TIYLWGAKASIL
+333 KVYMWGAKASLL
-345 NFESIALLT
+345 NFESIAALT
-354 NVEKIVF
+354 NVEKLVF

-373 TISTGDKKIFSKVYT
+373 TVSTGDKNVFKKVYLP
-388 TDGTKKE
+388 DGTKKD
-395 LSAFTRGKKIVDL
+395 LDAFTRGRKIVDL

-419 SDGQIGFGGTVDEE
+419 SDGTIGFGGTVDEK
-433 TYTTGIPAGEKIKQI
+433 TYTTGIPDGEKITQL

-453 HFVVLTE
+453 HFVALTDA
-460 SGNVYTW
+460 GNIYAW
-467 GSNILNQTEM
+467 GSDILNQTKM

-483 KGTDTIFAG
+483 QGTDTIYAG

-563 VDMLLMR
+563 VDMFLMR

-595 ISENQKIVLIMV
+595 ITNNQKIVLIMV
-607 ILGVLSWPGL
+607 ILGVLTWPGL

-682 FGVQQPKPTWGNM
+682 FGVQQPSPTWGNM

-710 QWLFPALLLAI
+710 QWLFPALLLAT

-737 DPKSNIDR
+737 DPKSNIDK

>member
-1 MNKECKDNNSNS
+1 MKKELKNDNSAS
-13 KAKAFFTKLGK
+13 KVKAFFVKLGK
-24 GIVNGFKTVGRWL
+24 GIVNIFKTVGRWL
-37 YRMFMGPSAVL
+37 YRAFMGPSAVL
-48 AREEARKQKQTLA
+48 AREESKRRKQALA
-61 ELEKNAELKPEQS
+61 EQENNSASNFDRVDGQVLC
-74 TQDVES
+74 D
-80 SVACAV
+80 V
-86 DDNNTE
+86 DDKSYNDTVCDNAV
-92 ENVLSDVENETPN
+92 N
-105 EVVLADAENN
+105 ADEATDIDDKTN
-115 DENNGENAK
+115 
-124 KSKKRLRKKKQ
+124 KKRKKRRKNKKQ
-135 KDDATNV
+135 DDNNV
-142 EEIVSPFKQ
+142 EEIVSPFRQ
-151 IVKNFFGKKIAV
+151 IFKNFFGKRLAV
-163 VALVIL
+163 TALVIL
-169 VLMFALVFIGPL
+169 ILMFGLAFIGPL
-181 CMPDYSDDYS
+181 CMPKYSDTYS
-191 EFYHLNQKP
+191 EFFHLNQKP
-200 GFKYLSI
+200 GFKYLKI
-207 PKELASDVKSI
+207 PKELASDVKYI
-218 STWDAFSVGLS
+218 STWDAFSAGLS

-235 MWGNTEIGASG
+235 VWGNTDIGASG
-246 VDVGKIPD
+246 IDVGKIPD
-254 EVKNANILFA
+254 EVKNADIKFV
-264 GAGEDHAVAIGSDG
+264 GAGEDHVVAIGSDG

-295 TTDLYYEMPEAIRNG
+295 TTELYYEMPAEIRDG
-310 VDASQVAQLAV
+310 VNINEVSQLVV
-321 GHYVTAIVMKDG
+321 GHFVTAIVMKDG
-333 TIYLWGAKASIL
+333 KVYMWGAKASLL
-345 NFESIALLT
+345 NFESIAALT
-354 NVEKIVF
+354 NVEKLVF

-373 TISTGDKKIFSKVYT
+373 TVSTGDKNVFKKVYLP
-388 TDGTKKE
+388 DGTKKD
-395 LSAFTRGKKIVDL
+395 LDAFTRGRKIVDL

-419 SDGQIGFGGTVDEE
+419 SDGTIGFGGTVDEK
-433 TYTTGIPAGEKIKQI
+433 TYTTGIPDGEKITQL

-453 HFVVLTE
+453 HFVALTDA
-460 SGNVYTW
+460 GKIYTW
-467 GSNILNQTEM
+467 GSDILNQTKM

-483 KGTDTIFAG
+483 QGTDTIYAG

-563 VDMLLMR
+563 VDMFLMR

-595 ISENQKIVLIMV
+595 ITNNQKIVLIMV
-607 ILGVLSWPGL
+607 ILGVLTWPGL

-682 FGVQQPKPTWGNM
+682 FGVQQPSPTWGNM

-710 QWLFPALLLAI
+710 QWLFPALLLAT

-737 DPKSNIDR
+737 DPKSNIDK

>member
-1 MNKECKDNNSNS
+1 MKKELKNDNSAS
-13 KAKAFFTKLGK
+13 KVKAFFVKLGK
-24 GIVNGFKTVGRWL
+24 GIVNIFKTVGRWL
-37 YRMFMGPSAVL
+37 YRAFMGPSAVL
-48 AREEARKQKQTLA
+48 AREESKRRKQALA
-61 ELEKNAELKPEQS
+61 EQENNSASNLDRVDGQVLC
-74 TQDVES
+74 D
-80 SVACAV
+80 V
-86 DDNNTE
+86 DDKSYNDTVCDNAV
-92 ENVLSDVENETPN
+92 N
-105 EVVLADAENN
+105 ADEATDIDDKTN
-115 DENNGENAK
+115 
-124 KSKKRLRKKKQ
+124 KKRKKRRKNKKQ
-135 KDDATNV
+135 DDNNV
-142 EEIVSPFKQ
+142 EEIVSPFRQ
-151 IVKNFFGKKIAV
+151 VFKNFFGKRLAV
-163 VALVIL
+163 TALVIL
-169 VLMFALVFIGPL
+169 ILMFGLAFIGPL
-181 CMPDYSDDYS
+181 CMPKYSDTYS
-191 EFYHLNQKP
+191 EFFHLNQKP
-200 GFKYLSI
+200 GFKYLKI
-207 PKELASDVKSI
+207 PKELASDVKYI
-218 STWDAFSVGLS
+218 STWDAFSAGLS

-235 MWGNTEIGASG
+235 VWGNTDIGASG
-246 VDVGKIPD
+246 IDVGKIPD
-254 EVKNANILFA
+254 EVKNADIKFV
-264 GAGEDHAVAIGSDG
+264 GAGEDHVVAIGSDG

-295 TTDLYYEMPEAIRNG
+295 TTELYYEMPAEIRDG
-310 VDASQVAQLAV
+310 VNINEVSQLVV
-321 GHYVTAIVMKDG
+321 GHFVTALVMKDG
-333 TIYLWGAKASIL
+333 KVYMWGAKASLL
-345 NFESIALLT
+345 NFESIAALT
-354 NVEKIVF
+354 NVEKLVF

-373 TISTGDKKIFSKVYT
+373 TVSTGDKNVFKKVYLP
-388 TDGTKKE
+388 DGTKKD
-395 LSAFTRGKKIVDL
+395 LDAFTRGRKIVDL

-419 SDGQIGFGGTVDEE
+419 SDGTIGFGGTVDEK
-433 TYTTGIPAGEKIKQI
+433 TYTTGIPDGEKITQL

-453 HFVVLTE
+453 HFVALTDA
-460 SGNVYTW
+460 GNIYTW
-467 GSNILNQTEM
+467 GSDVLNQTKM

-483 KGTDTIFAG
+483 QGTDTIYAG

-563 VDMLLMR
+563 VDMFLMR

-595 ISENQKIVLIMV
+595 ITNNQKIVLIMV
-607 ILGVLSWPGL
+607 ILGVLTWPGL

-667 FAGCLLTESSLSYLG
+667 CAGCLLTESSLAYLG
-682 FGVQQPKPTWGNM
+682 FGVQQPSPTWGNM

-710 QWLFPALLLAI
+710 QWLFPALLLAT

-737 DPKSNIDR
+737 DPKSNIDK

>member
-1 MNKECKDNNSNS
+1 MKKELKNDNSAS
-13 KAKAFFTKLGK
+13 KVKAFFVKLGK
-24 GIVNGFKTVGRWL
+24 GIVNIVKTVGRWL
-37 YRMFMGPSAVL
+37 YRAFMGPSAVL
-48 AREEARKQKQTLA
+48 AREESKRRKQALA
-61 ELEKNAELKPEQS
+61 EQENNSASNL
-74 TQDVES
+74 DR
-80 SVACAV
+80 V
-86 DDNNTE
+86 DDQ
-92 ENVLSDVENETPN
+92 VLCDVDDKSYNDAVCDN
-105 EVVLADAENN
+105 AVNADEATDIDYKTN
-115 DENNGENAK
+115 K
-124 KSKKRLRKKKQ
+124 KRKIRRKSKKQ
-135 KDDATNV
+135 DDNNV
-142 EEIVSPFKQ
+142 EEIVSPFRQ
-151 IVKNFFGKKIAV
+151 IFKNFFGKRLAV
-163 VALVIL
+163 TALVIL
-169 VLMFALVFIGPL
+169 ILMFGLAFIGPL
-181 CMPDYSDDYS
+181 CMPKYSDTYS
-191 EFYHLNQKP
+191 EFFHLNQKP
-200 GFKYLSI
+200 GFKYLKI
-207 PKELASDVKSI
+207 PKELASDVKYI
-218 STWDAFSVGLS
+218 STWDAFSAGLS

-235 MWGNTEIGASG
+235 IWGNTDIGASG
-246 VDVGKIPD
+246 INVGKIPD
-254 EVKNANILFA
+254 EVKNADIKFV
-264 GAGEDHAVAIGSDG
+264 GAGEDHVVAIGSDG

-295 TTDLYYEMPEAIRNG
+295 TTELYYEMPAEIRDG
-310 VDASQVAQLAV
+310 VNINEVSQLVV
-321 GHYVTAIVMKDG
+321 GHFVTAIVMKDG
-333 TIYLWGAKASIL
+333 KVYMWGAKASLL
-345 NFESIALLT
+345 NFESIAALT
-354 NVEKIVF
+354 NVEKLVF

-373 TISTGDKKIFSKVYT
+373 TVSTGDKNVFKKVYLP
-388 TDGTKKE
+388 DGTKKD
-395 LSAFTRGKKIVDL
+395 LDAFTRGRKIVDL

-419 SDGQIGFGGTVDEE
+419 SDGTIGFGGTVDEK
-433 TYTTGIPAGEKIKQI
+433 TYTTGIPDGEKITQL

-453 HFVVLTE
+453 HFVALTDA
-460 SGNVYTW
+460 GNIYTW
-467 GSNILNQTEM
+467 GSDILNQTKM

-483 KGTDTIFAG
+483 QGTDTIYAG

-563 VDMLLMR
+563 VDMFLMR

-595 ISENQKIVLIMV
+595 ITNNQKIVLIMV
-607 ILGVLSWPGL
+607 ILGVLTWPGL

-682 FGVQQPKPTWGNM
+682 FGVQQPSPTWGNM

-710 QWLFPALLLAI
+710 QWLFPALLLAT

-737 DPKSNIDR
+737 DPKSNIDK